1 LIQDPKVKKA
11 EIIVGIPSYNEADN
25 IDWVV
30 KQVSQGLQKHF
41 PRKSAVIINVDNNS
55 KDGTKEAFLKAKS
68 SVPKVYL
75 STRPGV
81 KGKGNNFHNLFK
93 FIKEHSC
100 PINIVVDADLKSITP
115 DWIRKLGRPIKKG
128 YDFVAPFYNRNKR
141 DALITNHFCHPLI
154 YALLGRNIS
163 QPIGGDFAFSLEM
176 VEHWLSKKWSKDVY
190 QFGIDIFMTT
200 EAIFN
205 NFKICQAYLGRKVHK
220 PSQLKLDSMFVQV
233 ATTLF
238 EQLIINK
245 RFWENKKV
253 KRIKTFYRDEF
264 KKPQPLSFE
273 LQRFKDVCRL
283 GFKADEEILKKV
295 LTPANYKRL
304 KGHYRLKRNGIDA
317 DFWSKIVYD
326 FLYAYEN
333 FNNKKKLIETL
344 EVVAFCRFFYYARLV
359 ERMNSGKAEKEIINQ
374 ARVFRENK
382 NYLLKT
388 EDSDKI
394 KT

>member
-1 LIQDPKVKKA
+1 MTSDDPYPKIKKA

-25 IDWVV
+25 IAWVV
-30 KQVSQGLQKHF
+30 KQISQGLQKYF

-93 FIKEHSC
+93 FIKEHSSK
-100 PINIVVDADLKSITP
+100 INIVVDADLKSITP

-176 VEHWLSKKWSKDVY
+176 VKHWLSKKWSKDVY

-200 EAIFN
+200 EAILN
-205 NFKICQAYLGRKVHK
+205 NFKICQADLGRKVHK

-273 LQRFKDVCRL
+273 FQRFKDVCQL
-283 GFKADEEILKKV
+283 GFKADEKILKKV
-295 LTPANYKRL
+295 LTQDNYEKLKR
-304 KGHYRLKRNGIDA
+304 HYELKRNGVDA
-317 DFWSKIVYD
+317 DLWSKIVYD
-326 FLYAYEN
+326 FLYTYEN

-344 EVVAFCRFFYYARLV
+344 EVIAFCRFFCYARLI
-359 ERMNSGKAEKEIINQ
+359 ERVNSKRAEEEIAKQ
-374 ARVFRENK
+374 AETFRK
-382 NYLLKT
+382 HRNYLL
-388 EDSDKI
+388 DKYKEI
-394 KT
+394 K

>member
-1 LIQDPKVKKA
+1 MTSDDPYPKIKKA

-30 KQVSQGLQKHF
+30 KQVSQGLQKYF

-75 STRPGV
+75 STRPGA
-81 KGKGNNFHNLFK
+81 KGKGSNFYNLFK
-93 FIKEHSC
+93 FIKEHSSK
-100 PINIVVDADLKSITP
+100 INIVVDADLRSITP
-115 DWIRKLGRPIKKG
+115 DWIRKLGRPVKKG
-128 YDFVAPFYNRNKR
+128 YDFVAPFYIRNKR

-176 VEHWLSKKWSKDVY
+176 VEHWLSKKWPKAVY
-190 QFGIDIFMTT
+190 QYGIDIFMTT
-200 EAIFN
+200 EAITN
-205 NFKICQAYLGRKVHK
+205 RFKVCQVDLGRKVHK
-220 PSQLKLDSMFVQV
+220 PTSLKLDSMFVQV

-238 EQLIINK
+238 NQLIINK
-245 RFWENKKV
+245 RLWDKKKV
-253 KRIKTFYRDEF
+253 KKTKIFYRKEI
-264 KKPQPLSFE
+264 KRPQPLTFE

-283 GFKADEEILKKV
+283 GFEAGEEIIKKV
-295 LTPANYKRL
+295 LKPDNYEKLKR
-304 KGHYRLKRNGIDA
+304 HYRLKRNGIDA
-317 DFWSKIVYD
+317 DLWSKIVYD

-344 EVVAFCRFFYYARLV
+344 EVVAFCRFFCYARLV
-359 ERMNSGKAEKEIINQ
+359 ERVNSGKAEKEIINQ

-382 NYLLKT
+382 NYLLKI
-388 EDSDKI
+388 EDKSK
-394 KT
+394 

>member
-1 LIQDPKVKKA
+1 MIQDPKVKKA